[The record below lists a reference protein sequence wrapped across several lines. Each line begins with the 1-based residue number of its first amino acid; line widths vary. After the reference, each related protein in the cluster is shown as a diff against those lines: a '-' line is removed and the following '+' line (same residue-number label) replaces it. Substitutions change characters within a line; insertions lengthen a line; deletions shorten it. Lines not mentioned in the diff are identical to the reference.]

1 MVVLRSGR
9 CSYCGAE
16 TAEPGAGTA
25 TSAVPAIPPEVLI
38 ALEPRAAE
46 GSGGAVWARRALS
59 LGVLGILVALFA
71 GTCMKT

>member
-16 TAEPGAGTA
+16 AGEPGAGT
-25 TSAVPAIPPEVLI
+25 TIRTVPAIPPEVLI
-38 ALEPRAAE
+38 ALEPRAE
-46 GSGGAVWARRALS
+46 GGSGRAVWARRALS
-59 LGVLGILVALFA
+59 LGVLGILVALFT